1 MTSKRVIITAGPT
14 SEPIDQVRRLTN
26 HSTGSL
32 GSQLAERCREEG
44 YEVVMLR
51 SRHCVVPPPRGLD
64 QVIPFETTDDLLARL
79 KELSKFPACALFHA
93 AAVSDFKP
101 GGIFVEGEGGWN
113 ALSEGKVSSR
123 QEQVMLR
130 LVPTSKIIAQLRS
143 WFPNACL
150 VGWKYE
156 VEGTCQEL
164 AQKAMHQLSQC
175 QTHYCVLNGPC
186 IGDTYRVF
194 EKDLTHPAELSDK
207 DRLCDHLIQCLSK
220 FTGA

>member
-143 WFPNACL
+143 WFPNAAWWA
-150 VGWKYE
+150 GNMRWKAPARI
-156 VEGTCQEL
+156 GSKGHAPALTMSDAL
-164 AQKAMHQLSQC
+164 LRAQRALH
-175 QTHYCVLNGPC
+175 
-186 IGDTYRVF
+186 R
-194 EKDLTHPAELSDK
+194 
-207 DRLCDHLIQCLSK
+207 
-220 FTGA
+220 